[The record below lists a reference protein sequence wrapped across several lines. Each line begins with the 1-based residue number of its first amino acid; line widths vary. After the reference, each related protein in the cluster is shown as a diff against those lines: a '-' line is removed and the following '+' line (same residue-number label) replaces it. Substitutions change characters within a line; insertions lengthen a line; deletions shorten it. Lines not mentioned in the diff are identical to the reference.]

1 MRLQSLTKKKKT
13 HLLTADEDAH
23 LLPATMSDDCVAQ
36 TWYRMLRTIGSPI
49 ALCSPA
55 LISKTPQ
62 FMQWATLRA
71 NGQETAAHP
80 CLLSLPLIFLKAI
93 KGVSSL
99 VDAFLGM
106 WRVVLFVGG
115 GRN

>member
-1 MRLQSLTKKKKT
+1 MNQPFA
-13 HLLTADEDAH
+13 HFPADEDVN
-23 LLPATMSDDCVAQ
+23 LLPATMTDDCVAQ

-55 LISKTPQ
+55 VISKTPQ
-62 FMQWATLRA
+62 FMKWAALRA
-71 NGQETAAHP
+71 NGQETSTHP
-80 CLLSLPLIFLKAI
+80 CLLMLPSIFLKAI

-106 WRVVLFVGG
+106 YITVASQGSRT
-115 GRN
+115 